1 MSIYGV
7 FLLILHSINVYDI
20 VKSTFLRKKQ
30 IMDKRPLILISN
42 DDGYSAKGINFL
54 AEVARQYGD
63 VIVVA
68 PDGPRSGASLAVTF
82 HVPVTVSLIR
92 EEPGLKVYGCSGTP
106 GDSIKMGMAQI
117 CPRRPDLVLAGINH
131 GDNSAVNVHYSG
143 TMGVVIEG
151 CLKEIPSVGFSH
163 FSHGWDTDFEPM
175 RPYIEKVL
183 THVLAHGLP
192 KGVCLN
198 VNAPDTTDYK
208 GMRICK
214 MGYGIWGEE
223 WEERISPRG
232 WKYYWLVGK
241 FDSHDQPDDVT
252 DWNMMHQGYIAVTP
266 TKIDITAYEAMEEL
280 EELIIQN

>member
-1 MSIYGV
+1 MYLFGI
-7 FLLILHSINVYDI
+7 FLLILHSNNNVDTE
-20 VKSTFLRKKQ
+20 KSGLLPKIIQMER
-30 IMDKRPLILISN
+30 RPLILISN

-54 AEVARQYGD
+54 ADIARQFGD

-82 HVPVTVSLIR
+82 HVPVTVKLIS

-117 CPRRPDLVLAGINH
+117 CPRQPDLVLAGINH

-143 TMGVVIEG
+143 TMGVVLEG
-151 CLKEIPSVGFSH
+151 CLKEVPSIGFSH
-163 FSHGWDTDFEPM
+163 FSHGWDTDFTPM

-183 THVLAHGLP
+183 RHVLDHGLP

-198 VNAPDTTDYK
+198 VNAPDITDYK
-208 GMRICK
+208 GLRICK

-241 FDSHDQPDDVT
+241 FSSHDRPDDIT
-252 DWNMMHQGYIAVTP
+252 DWNMMQQGYITVTP
-266 TKIDITAYEAMEEL
+266 TKIDITAYEAMQELKEL
-280 EELIIQN
+280 EAD